1 MELTTLKAFIAV
13 AENRSFSLAAEKIF
27 LTQPAISKRIATL
40 ESQLGT
46 ALFDRIGRQ
55 IQLTEAGRALLPR
68 AQKIIN
74 EVEDSRRAIANLS
87 RKVEGK
93 LRIGTSHHIGL
104 HRLPS
109 VLRQYIQRYP
119 DVELDL
125 RFMDSEEAC
134 RAVER
139 GEIELGIVTLPLTP
153 NEHLKLRPVWKDH
166 LLLITGQD
174 HPFVGRETVKI
185 AELGQYPAI
194 LPATGTY
201 TRQLVENTFAEY
213 GVSPKSVI
221 DTNYLETIKMLVS
234 VGMGWSILPST
245 MLDETIVSYQV
256 DHFNIVRQLGTVTH
270 VRYTLSNAAVAMQ
283 ELIYTSSGD
292 NGG

>member
-1 MELTTLKAFIAV
+1 MEITALKAFIAV
-13 AENRSFSLAAEKIF
+13 AENRSFSIAAEKIF

-46 ALFDRIGRQ
+46 ALFDRISRQ

-74 EVEDSRRAIANLS
+74 EVEDSHRAIANLS
-87 RKVEGK
+87 HKVEGK

-125 RFMDSEEAC
+125 HFMDSEEAC

-153 NEHLKLRPVWKDH
+153 NEHLKLQPVWEDH
-166 LLLITGQD
+166 LQLITGRD
-174 HPFVGRETVKI
+174 HPFVGRKTIKI

-213 GVSPKSVI
+213 GVIPKSVI

-256 DHFNIVRQLGTVTH
+256 DHFNITRQLGTVTH

-283 ELIYTSSGD
+283 ELIYASSGKH
-292 NGG
+292 GE